1 MSAVPAAVPLLSCR
15 DIHVWRGER
24 HVLRG
29 VACELRRG
37 EFLKLVGPNGS
48 GKTTLLRVLCGLLP
62 MESGVVYFEGQA
74 IDRCRDAYH
83 AALGYLGHIHALKA
97 DLTAA
102 ENLRFLA
109 GLRREPHAGTIAAA
123 LDRVG
128 LTGAAA
134 QPMRSLSAG
143 QRRRLALAR
152 LLLADAAI
160 WIMDEPVTNLDT
172 AGIALVQDM
181 ITEQVLGGGCVIAAV
196 HQPLLD
202 GAAFQ
207 RRLELE

>member
-1 MSAVPAAVPLLSCR
+1 LSASPATAPLLACR
-15 DIHVWRGER
+15 AIHVWRGER

-29 VACELRRG
+29 VDCELRRG

-62 MESGVVYFEGQA
+62 MESGEVYFEGRSIQ
-74 IDRCRDAYH
+74 RCRDAFH
-83 AALGYLGHIHALKA
+83 AALGYLGHTHALKA
-97 DLTAA
+97 DLSAT
-102 ENLRFLA
+102 ENLHFLA
-109 GLRREPHAGTIAAA
+109 GLRRTPQAGTIAAA
-123 LDRVG
+123 LARVG
-128 LTGAAA
+128 LAGAAS

-152 LLLADAAI
+152 LLLADAPI
-160 WIMDEPVTNLDT
+160 WVMDEPVTNLDT
-172 AGIALVQDM
+172 AGIGLVQDM

-207 RRLELE
+207 RRLELA

>member
-1 MSAVPAAVPLLSCR
+1 MSDAPTAAPLLACR
-15 DIHVWRGER
+15 AVHVWRGER

-29 VACELRRG
+29 VDCELRAG

-48 GKTTLLRVLCGLLP
+48 GKTTLLRVLTGLLP
-62 MESGVVYFEGQA
+62 MESGAVFFKGAA
-74 IDRCRDAYH
+74 IERCRDAYH
-83 AALGYLGHIHALKA
+83 AALGYLGHTHALKA
-97 DLTAA
+97 DLSAT

-109 GLRREPHAGTIAAA
+109 GLRREPHPGTIASA

-128 LTGAAA
+128 LTGAAS

-152 LLLADAAI
+152 LLLADAPI

-172 AGIALVQDM
+172 AGIGLVRAM

>member
-1 MSAVPAAVPLLSCR
+1 MSATPAGVPLLSCR

-29 VACELRRG
+29 VDCELRRG
-37 EFLKLVGPNGS
+37 EFLKLIGPNGS

-62 MESGVVYFEGQA
+62 MESGEVFFEGQA
-74 IDRCRDAYH
+74 IGRCRDAYH
-83 AALGYLGHIHALKA
+83 AAIGYLGHTHALKG

-109 GLRREPHAGTIAAA
+109 GLRREPRADTIASA
-123 LDRVG
+123 LERVG
-128 LTGAAA
+128 LSSAES
-134 QPMRSLSAG
+134 QLMRSLSAG

-152 LLLADAAI
+152 LLLADAPI

-172 AGIALVQDM
+172 AGIGLVQEM

-207 RRLELE
+207 RRLELT

>member
-1 MSAVPAAVPLLSCR
+1 LSASPATAPLLACR
-15 DIHVWRGER
+15 AIHVWRGER

-29 VACELRRG
+29 VDCELRRG

-62 MESGVVYFEGQA
+62 MESGEVYFEGRSIQ
-74 IDRCRDAYH
+74 RCRDAFH
-83 AALGYLGHIHALKA
+83 AALGYLGHTHALKA
-97 DLTAA
+97 DLSAT
-102 ENLRFLA
+102 ENLQFLA
-109 GLRREPHAGTIAAA
+109 GLRRTPQAGTIAAA
-123 LDRVG
+123 LARVG
-128 LTGAAA
+128 LAGAAS

-152 LLLADAAI
+152 LLLADAPI
-160 WIMDEPVTNLDT
+160 WVMDEPVTNLDT
-172 AGIALVQDM
+172 AGIGLVQDM

-207 RRLELE
+207 RRLELA